1 LNVASETQPRKRSV
15 GILIFPEVELLD
27 FAGPHEAF
35 SAAQRA
41 DGGLFD
47 VFTVAERAGEL
58 RTPSGLRVV
67 PDYTIDDVPHIDI
80 LVVPGG
86 MGTRREID
94 NQRLIG
100 WIEGQAR
107 QTEVMTSVC
116 TGSFLLAK
124 AGLLR
129 GKQATTHWGSVER
142 LREMFPDTEVLE
154 RVRWVDAGPVISSA
168 GVSAGIDMALHVI
181 ERLCGTEAAA
191 SSARLMEYDY
201 WKPGD
206 EPGPASAARPT

>member
-1 LNVASETQPRKRSV
+1 MVSDTTARKRSV
-15 GILIFPEVELLD
+15 GILLFENVELLD

-35 SAAQRA
+35 SAARRA
-41 DGGLFD
+41 EGGLFD

-129 GKQATTHWGSVER
+129 GKRATTHWGSIER
-142 LREMFPDTEVLE
+142 MREVFPDTEVLE
-154 RVRWVDAGPVISSA
+154 RVRWVDDGAVISSA

-181 ERLCGTEAAA
+181 ERLCGPEAAA
-191 SSARLMEYDY
+191 DSARLMEYDY
-201 WKPGD
+201 WTPGD
-206 EPGPASAARPT
+206 EPGPASAAPTT